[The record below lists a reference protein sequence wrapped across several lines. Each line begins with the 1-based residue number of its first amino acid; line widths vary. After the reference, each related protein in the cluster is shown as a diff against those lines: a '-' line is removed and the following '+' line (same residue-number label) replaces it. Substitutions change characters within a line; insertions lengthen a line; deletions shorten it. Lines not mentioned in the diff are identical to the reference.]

1 MVGSVPSIPR
11 RTVARRVMRLALRIR
26 VKTAATIGTAL
37 HRVRRDSSG
46 TTALTPADMAIAR
59 IPVRNSICGSRS
71 CGGRHT
77 EVDLREVHTT
87 AVHMVDHVVL
97 HRATAVPML
106 LPAMA
111 DRIARRVTAE
121 VVEAVP
127 LAEVEAVGALTAAAG
142 AVVVRVVAVED
153 TQVAEAVAIRP
164 EGAANHSLMY
174 QK

>member
-1 MVGSVPSIPR
+1 
-11 RTVARRVMRLALRIR
+11 
-26 VKTAATIGTAL
+26 
-37 HRVRRDSSG
+37 
-46 TTALTPADMAIAR
+46 
-59 IPVRNSICGSRS
+59 
-71 CGGRHT
+71 
-77 EVDLREVHTT
+77 
-87 AVHMVDHVVL
+87 MVDHVVL

-127 LAEVEAVGALTAAAG
+127 QAEVEAVGALTAAAG